1 MIKSFKVLTFFLLS
15 IAVASVPFSVRAVA
29 PLPQVTNVSVGV
41 SSTAPYHNGNMTV
54 SWTGIAEALQ
64 YTVRASQVGTNTAP
78 YVTVGK
84 ESNKA
89 VIEGLTGGATYVV
102 QVRVIGDGNASD
114 WTSASLTATPI
125 TLPMAPAQPSPPTP
139 GVGSALVSW
148 SDLSGDQDGGSP
160 VTGYSVTEILSN
172 TTLLV
177 GPTDSSATITGL
189 SEGGS
194 ASFTVAAITSVSPK
208 GVASV
213 ATSAI
218 TILTSKTSSS
228 TSSTSKSA
236 ASQTSSG
243 GTSSGGGG
251 GGVGGGMTAP
261 SSSPTPT
268 ISPTSSPTPT
278 QTAIPL
284 PSLTAQ
290 PTHPALP
297 SATPS
302 TLPSASP
309 TPTPS
314 PSPSASAYSLASN
327 PFFKVESSKVKVFV
341 TVSLKNSKQNFQA
354 TLGKSLKIVLPKVA
368 KGTLVKATMK
378 FPDSKTLL
386 LFSNKTSK
394 VSDVPS
400 PIISFKR
407 AGTYILTTVVGK
419 ITRTLTIKVS
429 SPPKVVT
436 ITCVNGKLST
446 KISAAKPV
454 CPKGYKQK

>member
-54 SWTGIAEALQ
+54 SWTGTAEALQ

-78 YVTVGK
+78 FVTVGK

-189 SEGGS
+189 SEGAS

-218 TILTSKTSSS
+218 TILTSKTSTS

-243 GTSSGGGG
+243 GTSSAGGGG
-251 GGVGGGMTAP
+251 GGGGMTAP

-268 ISPTSSPTPT
+268 MSPTSSPTPT

-302 TLPSASP
+302 ALPSASP

-327 PFFKVESSKVKVFV
+327 PFFKVESSKIKIFA
-341 TVSLKNSKQNFQA
+341 TVSLKNSKQSFQ
-354 TLGKSLKIVLPKVA
+354 TILGKSLKIVLPKVA
-368 KGTLVKATMK
+368 KGTLVKETIK
-378 FPDSKTLL
+378 FPDSKSLL
-386 LFSNKTSK
+386 LFSSKTSK
-394 VSDVPS
+394 VSDVPL
-400 PIISFKR
+400 PIISFKH
-407 AGTYILTTVVGK
+407 AGTYVLTIAAGK

-429 SPPKVVT
+429 SPPKLVT
-436 ITCVNGKLST
+436 ITCTSGKLST